1 MHHEEFNSNMI
12 EEKGMQIGVKDIENT
27 FMTMVLELLF
37 VCKDIVV
44 KSNIL

>member
-1 MHHEEFNSNMI
+1 MHHEELNSNMI